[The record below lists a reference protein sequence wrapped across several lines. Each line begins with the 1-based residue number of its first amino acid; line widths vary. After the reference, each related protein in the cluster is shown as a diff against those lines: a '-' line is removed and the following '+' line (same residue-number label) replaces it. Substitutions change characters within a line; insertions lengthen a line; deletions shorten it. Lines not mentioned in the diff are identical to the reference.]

1 MSDVEILLPRK
12 FEPVELP
19 EELVGFER
27 VAQTFLRHENN
38 CPRSGYLYLLTNGGA
53 ATWELERGSAIH
65 EIAERGTRAIL
76 ESGGTYF
83 DDRGR
88 EVVEIV
94 PPEVVKDIANEVLAE
109 QHVPFEEHDY
119 VRECA
124 YRWASDMAPRID
136 PREVV
141 SCETLFV
148 WEIAGFTVR
157 AKIDLAL
164 TKDNG
169 AAIEVYDY
177 KSSRHLPSYE
187 EISRKRPFEDD
198 SYAAKNYQLILY
210 ALIAAF
216 GVPVRV
222 EDHLGE
228 RVEILEPFPVAD
240 RAQEFRLHF
249 AYPGI
254 ESKDGTM
261 AMRDVTLTRLELYEY
276 RESFI
281 GQLQRIAEAQ
291 QTGNW
296 PAVTGSHC
304 SECPAQ
310 MLCPIPAE
318 LRDYA
323 GTINTPE
330 QAAEALEVHQRTQ
343 AIQEARM
350 KEIKAFVKGQPGKN
364 VRFGRDQVAE
374 FVYTESDKISDKDGM
389 FDAVE
394 RAVRYGQS
402 FERSKFVKTSG
413 STRFGIRQL
422 KPEELEDPES

>member
-1 MSDVEILLPRK
+1 MSDVEILLPRH

-19 EELVGFER
+19 DELVGFER
-27 VAQTFLRHENN
+27 VTQTFLRHENN

-53 ATWELERGSAIH
+53 AGHELERGSAIH
-65 EIAERGTRAIL
+65 EIAERGTRVLLDEGAV
-76 ESGGTYF
+76 YF
-83 DDRGR
+83 NEKGQ
-88 EVVEIV
+88 EVVDLL
-94 PPEVVKDIANEVLAE
+94 PPDVVKDIANEVLADM
-109 QHVPFEEHDY
+109 HVPFEEHDY

-124 YRWASDMAPRID
+124 HRWATDMAPRID
-136 PREVV
+136 PREVA

-164 TKDNG
+164 LKDEG
-169 AAIEVYDY
+169 AAIEIYDY

-187 EISRKRPFEDD
+187 EISRKRPFEDN

-210 ALIAAF
+210 ALISAF

-222 EDHLGE
+222 TEQLGE
-228 RVEILEPFPVAD
+228 RIETPEPFPVAGQ
-240 RAQEFRLHF
+240 AQDFRLHF

-254 ESKDGTM
+254 ETKDGTM

-276 RESFI
+276 RESFV
-281 GQLQRIAEAQ
+281 GQLKRIAEAQ
-291 QTGNW
+291 QTGEW
-296 PAVTGSHC
+296 PAVAGSHC

-330 QAAEALEVHQRTQ
+330 QAAEALEVYERQQ
-343 AIQEARM
+343 AIQDARL
-350 KEIKAFVKGQPGKN
+350 KEIKAFVKGQPGKQ
-364 VRFGRDQVAE
+364 VRFGRDRVAE
-374 FVYTESDKISDKDGM
+374 FKYTEADKISDKDGM

-394 RAVRYGQS
+394 RAVRYGQP
-402 FERSKFVKTSG
+402 FERSSYVKTSG
-413 STRFGIRQL
+413 STRFGIRTVDA
-422 KPEELEDPES
+422 EEADE